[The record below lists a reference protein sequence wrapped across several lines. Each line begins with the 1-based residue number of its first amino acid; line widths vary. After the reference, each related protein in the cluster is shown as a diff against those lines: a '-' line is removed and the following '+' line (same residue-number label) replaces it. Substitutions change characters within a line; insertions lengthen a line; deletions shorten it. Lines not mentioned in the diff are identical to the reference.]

1 MLIKIED
8 GKVKVQSEYN
18 REFVKKAHEVQGKW
32 ESPFW
37 TFPEENE
44 ELVRNALF
52 EVYGEDGRVH
62 ETVSVDLDMEKYP
75 YGRTV
80 NLDSVEIAVRKW
92 RDSPVQVAGNTIVIA
107 GGFCDCGGSRTNPRV
122 TCETGTVLRIK
133 DIPVE
138 IYNRIKDLP
147 GVIKVDL
154 DADENKKEKK
164 AALERE
170 KERLLKRLAEIK
182 EALGR
187 L

>member
-1 MLIKIED
+1 M
-8 GKVKVQSEYN
+8 
-18 REFVKKAHEVQGKW
+18 
-32 ESPFW
+32 
-37 TFPEENE
+37 
-44 ELVRNALF
+44 
-52 EVYGEDGRVH
+52 
-62 ETVSVDLDMEKYP
+62 
-75 YGRTV
+75 
-80 NLDSVEIAVRKW
+80 
-92 RDSPVQVAGNTIVIA
+92 QVAGNTIVIA

-122 TCETGTVLRIK
+122 TCETGTVLRIN